1 MDDRISIEELHRH
14 QQGYT
19 QAAAAAGGGGGI
31 RFCYQL
37 NGPTLKFINRQQQ

>member
-19 QAAAAAGGGGGI
+19 QAAAAAGGGI